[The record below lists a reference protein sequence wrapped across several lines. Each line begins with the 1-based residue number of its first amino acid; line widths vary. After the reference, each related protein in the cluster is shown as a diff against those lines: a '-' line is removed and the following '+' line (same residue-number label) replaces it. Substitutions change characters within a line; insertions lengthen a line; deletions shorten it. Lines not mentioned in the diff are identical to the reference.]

1 MHELSLND
9 VAAVENLID
18 LCTKGIPNQETR
30 SKAIDLIYRAK
41 KNQKIVVPL
50 DTLDLD
56 ENKEAI
62 PLAKLLAKLA
72 VEDGEVSQIE
82 EISEASNRSVGRGVA
97 KALGTCAVRQETPR
111 IIVSAVQISTKCTAT
126 NSHRNFHIQGTLRMK
141 SSAIL

>member
-50 DTLDLD
+50 DTLHLD
-56 ENKEAI
+56 ETVETI
-62 PLAKLLAKLA
+62 PLTKLLAKLA

-82 EISEASNRSVGRGVA
+82 EISEAASRSVGMGMA
-97 KALGTCAVRQETPR
+97 KALGTCDVRQETPR
-111 IIVSAVQISTKCTAT
+111 IIVSAVQISTKCAT
-126 NSHRNFHIQGTLRMK
+126 NSHRNFRIQGTLRMK